1 MRLGDIDERKLTG
14 GEKRSKEAHF
24 KKLKKHKKDFTD
36 RYGDEGESIMH
47 AIATKRAKG
56 ESVEEGYYELPP
68 FDREKYQKRDGLEG
82 PIPTRSGKVV
92 YYDEKEGM
100 YYDPD
105 TDMYISYDDFRMLD
119 KPSMHMVGKATS
131 RHDDIRE
138 SEYTGKLHPSV
149 DVTRDDEDLNFCYD
163 CKLISNTIGEIDN
176 DSDETDVVC
185 PRCGS
190 EAYVE
195 ASPEEIEKYSN
206 VREAELKGFD
216 VTSQRA
222 LRDLKQRYPHAKDPV
237 SAMLADIEKN
247 ERDGDRVDDTHSSKI
262 DDMEDRIAKLEKE
275 IGMKENITPPG
286 SSARQASMNVLNSLE
301 YIVKNKSASE
311 VKFFDGKAKVDL
323 FTASAVLSLYNG
335 VNDDNKKKLANL
347 MADRQGFVK
356 AAKIAFKM
364 SENTEMKLDNL
375 EENRLGF
382 SDIEKFGKEMASK
395 IDMEARRR
403 GSADMKPGDA
413 DELRYKIAKEMG
425 LVESK
430 LNEGVLDD
438 ADEDGWM
445 AKSQLYKLAKYAIG
459 LHGMIS
465 DTDNL
470 EPWIQAKITR
480 ASEDLSSVKHYME
493 YNEVNASPWDG
504 PEQTPMAVGEDM
516 HDVDEHK
523 MLAKHLMDMAKEDDA
538 DEYGMDGDY
547 FREVARA
554 VMGHDPMEIRA
565 AILDGDTSPREQVL
579 DHIAR
584 KHPGLLKEIF
594 PRDAE
599 KEQYLATM
607 REEEE
612 NHYLCVHAQ
621 KGSMKCTAGSS
632 YEAAKKAA
640 AQWKMKSTAGIDA
653 HLMGDEPKTATE
665 GHSPHKKGTAKYK
678 KHMAAK
684 HAGMNEGTAE
694 QLEKQA
700 IDFFT
705 SIKSKINTTGKK

>member
-36 RYGDEGESIMH
+36 RYGDEGEGIMH
-47 AIATKRAKG
+47 AIATNRAKG
-56 ESVEEGYYELPP
+56 ESVKEGYYELPP

-286 SSARQASMNVLNSLE
+286 SSARRASMNVLNSLE

-364 SENTEMKLDNL
+364 SENTEMKIDKIKN
-375 EENRLGF
+375 
-382 SDIEKFGKEMASK
+382 EKAN
-395 IDMEARRR
+395 
-403 GSADMKPGDA
+403 KPQ
-413 DELRYKIAKEMG
+413 EP
-425 LVESK
+425 LV
-430 LNEGVLDD
+430 EGVLDD

>member
-131 RHDDIRE
+131 RHDNIRE

-149 DVTRDDEDLNFCYD
+149 DFTRDDEDLNFCYD

-195 ASPEEIEKYSN
+195 ASPEEIDKYASP
-206 VREAELKGFD
+206 EAWMSETELKGFD

-364 SENTEMKLDNL
+364 SENTEMKIDKIKN
-375 EENRLGF
+375 
-382 SDIEKFGKEMASK
+382 EKAN
-395 IDMEARRR
+395 
-403 GSADMKPGDA
+403 KPQ
-413 DELRYKIAKEMG
+413 EP
-425 LVESK
+425 LV
-430 LNEGVLDD
+430 EGVLDD

-554 VMGHDPMEIRA
+554 VMGHDPLEIRA

-607 REEEE
+607 REGEE

-705 SIKSKINTTGKK
+705 SIKSKINTTGKR

>member
-36 RYGDEGESIMH
+36 RYGDEGEGIMH
-47 AIATKRAKG
+47 AIATNRAKG

-138 SEYTGKLHPSV
+138 SEYTGKLHPSI
-149 DVTRDDEDLNFCYD
+149 DITRDVDEPNFCYD

-364 SENTEMKLDNL
+364 SENTEMKIDKIKN
-375 EENRLGF
+375 
-382 SDIEKFGKEMASK
+382 EKAN
-395 IDMEARRR
+395 
-403 GSADMKPGDA
+403 KPQ
-413 DELRYKIAKEMG
+413 EP
-425 LVESK
+425 LV
-430 LNEGVLDD
+430 EGVLDD

-470 EPWIQAKITR
+470 EPWVQAKITR

-579 DHIAR
+579 DHIAQQ
-584 KHPGLLKEIF
+584 HPDLLKEIF

-599 KEQYLATM
+599 KEPYLATM
-607 REEEE
+607 REGEE

>member
-36 RYGDEGESIMH
+36 RYGDEGEGIMH
-47 AIATKRAKG
+47 AIATNRAKG
-56 ESVEEGYYELPP
+56 ESVKEGYYELPP

-364 SENTEMKLDNL
+364 SENTEMKIDKIKN
-375 EENRLGF
+375 
-382 SDIEKFGKEMASK
+382 EKAN
-395 IDMEARRR
+395 
-403 GSADMKPGDA
+403 KPQ
-413 DELRYKIAKEMG
+413 EP
-425 LVESK
+425 LV
-430 LNEGVLDD
+430 EGVLDD

>member
-24 KKLKKHKKDFTD
+24 KKLKKHKKDFSD
-36 RYGDEGESIMH
+36 RYGDEGEGIMH
-47 AIATKRAKG
+47 AIATKHAKG
-56 ESVEEGYYELPP
+56 ESVDESEKRWKQTSMSPQEAAKEFGKENVRVKKGALRNGDDMIEVFVEGYYELPP
-68 FDREKYQKRDGLEG
+68 FNREKYQKRDGLEG

-131 RHDDIRE
+131 RHDDI
-138 SEYTGKLHPSV
+138 P
-149 DVTRDDEDLNFCYD
+149 
-163 CKLISNTIGEIDN
+163 
-176 DSDETDVVC
+176 
-185 PRCGS
+185 
-190 EAYVE
+190 EAD
-195 ASPEEIEKYSN
+195 
-206 VREAELKGFD
+206 LKGFD

-237 SAMLADIEKN
+237 SAMVADIEKN
-247 ERDGDRVDDTHSSKI
+247 ERDSDTADYSHEERMDDI
-262 DDMEDRIAKLEKE
+262 EDRIKKLEKE

-311 VKFFDGKAKVDL
+311 VKFFDGKAKIDL
-323 FTASAVLSLYNG
+323 FTASAVLNLYNG

-364 SENTEMKLDNL
+364 SENTEMKIDKIKN
-375 EENRLGF
+375 
-382 SDIEKFGKEMASK
+382 EKAEQPQ
-395 IDMEARRR
+395 D
-403 GSADMKPGDA
+403 P
-413 DELRYKIAKEMG
+413 
-425 LVESK
+425 LV
-430 LNEGVLDD
+430 EGVLDD
-438 ADEDGWM
+438 TDEDGWM

-459 LHGMIS
+459 LHGMIT

-480 ASEDLSSVKHYME
+480 ASEDMSSVKHYLE
-493 YNEVNASPWDG
+493 YQAINPHHEEMPTQDPMGEATPASIGIQQNIKRGDTSIDTMRKTYAAGRKKPL
-504 PEQTPMAVGEDM
+504 TPQQRDTNFSYGKKRKSVEEDM

-565 AILDGDTSPREQVL
+565 AILDGDTAPREQVL
-579 DHIAR
+579 DHIAQQ
-584 KHPGLLKEIF
+584 HPDLLKEIF

-599 KEQYLATM
+599 NEPYLATM
-607 REEEE
+607 REGEE

-621 KGSMKCTAGSS
+621 KGTTKCTASSS

-684 HAGMNEGTAE
+684 HASMAEGTAD

-700 IDFFT
+700 VDFFT

>member
-47 AIATKRAKG
+47 AIATNRAKG

-247 ERDGDRVDDTHSSKI
+247 ERDSDRADDTHSSKI

>member
-36 RYGDEGESIMH
+36 RYGDEGEGIMH
-47 AIATKRAKG
+47 AIATNRAKG

-364 SENTEMKLDNL
+364 SENTEMKIDKIKN
-375 EENRLGF
+375 
-382 SDIEKFGKEMASK
+382 EKAN
-395 IDMEARRR
+395 
-403 GSADMKPGDA
+403 KPQ
-413 DELRYKIAKEMG
+413 EP
-425 LVESK
+425 LV
-430 LNEGVLDD
+430 EGVLDD

>member
-36 RYGDEGESIMH
+36 RYGDEGEGIMH
-47 AIATKRAKG
+47 AIATNRAKG

-364 SENTEMKLDNL
+364 SENTEMKIDKIKN
-375 EENRLGF
+375 
-382 SDIEKFGKEMASK
+382 EKAN
-395 IDMEARRR
+395 
-403 GSADMKPGDA
+403 KPQ
-413 DELRYKIAKEMG
+413 EP
-425 LVESK
+425 LV
-430 LNEGVLDD
+430 EGVLDD

-579 DHIAR
+579 DHIAQQ
-584 KHPGLLKEIF
+584 HPDLLKEIF

-599 KEQYLATM
+599 KEPYLATM
-607 REEEE
+607 REGEE

>member
-131 RHDDIRE
+131 RHDNIRE

-149 DVTRDDEDLNFCYD
+149 DFTRDDEDLNFCYD
-163 CKLISNTIGEIDN
+163 CKLISNTMGEIDN

-195 ASPEEIEKYSN
+195 ASPEEIDKYASP
-206 VREAELKGFD
+206 EAWMSETELKGFD

-364 SENTEMKLDNL
+364 SENTEMKIDKIKN
-375 EENRLGF
+375 
-382 SDIEKFGKEMASK
+382 EKAN
-395 IDMEARRR
+395 
-403 GSADMKPGDA
+403 KPQ
-413 DELRYKIAKEMG
+413 EP
-425 LVESK
+425 LV
-430 LNEGVLDD
+430 EGVLDD

-554 VMGHDPMEIRA
+554 VMGHDPLEIRA

-607 REEEE
+607 REGEE

-705 SIKSKINTTGKK
+705 SIKSKINTTGKR

>member
-36 RYGDEGESIMH
+36 RYGDEGEGIMH
-47 AIATKRAKG
+47 AIATNRAKG

-364 SENTEMKLDNL
+364 SENTEMKIDKIKN
-375 EENRLGF
+375 
-382 SDIEKFGKEMASK
+382 EKAN
-395 IDMEARRR
+395 
-403 GSADMKPGDA
+403 KPQ
-413 DELRYKIAKEMG
+413 EP
-425 LVESK
+425 LV
-430 LNEGVLDD
+430 EGVLDD

-579 DHIAR
+579 DHIAQQ
-584 KHPGLLKEIF
+584 HPDLLKEIF

-599 KEQYLATM
+599 KEPYLATM
-607 REEEE
+607 REGEE

-640 AQWKMKSTAGIDA
+640 TQWKMKSTAGIDA

>member
-1 MRLGDIDERKLTG
+1 
-14 GEKRSKEAHF
+14 
-24 KKLKKHKKDFTD
+24 
-36 RYGDEGESIMH
+36 
-47 AIATKRAKG
+47 
-56 ESVEEGYYELPP
+56 
-68 FDREKYQKRDGLEG
+68 
-82 PIPTRSGKVV
+82 
-92 YYDEKEGM
+92 
-100 YYDPD
+100 
-105 TDMYISYDDFRMLD
+105 
-119 KPSMHMVGKATS
+119 
-131 RHDDIRE
+131 
-138 SEYTGKLHPSV
+138 
-149 DVTRDDEDLNFCYD
+149 
-163 CKLISNTIGEIDN
+163 
-176 DSDETDVVC
+176 
-185 PRCGS
+185 
-190 EAYVE
+190 
-195 ASPEEIEKYSN
+195 
-206 VREAELKGFD
+206 
-216 VTSQRA
+216 
-222 LRDLKQRYPHAKDPV
+222 
-237 SAMLADIEKN
+237 MLADIEKN

-364 SENTEMKLDNL
+364 SENTEMKIDKIKN
-375 EENRLGF
+375 
-382 SDIEKFGKEMASK
+382 EKAN
-395 IDMEARRR
+395 
-403 GSADMKPGDA
+403 KPQ
-413 DELRYKIAKEMG
+413 EP
-425 LVESK
+425 LV
-430 LNEGVLDD
+430 EGVLDD

-480 ASEDLSSVKHYME
+480 ASEDLSSVKHYTE

-607 REEEE
+607 REGEE

>member
-24 KKLKKHKKDFTD
+24 KKLKKHKKDFTN
-36 RYGDEGESIMH
+36 RYGDEGEGIMH
-47 AIATKRAKG
+47 AIATNRAKG
-56 ESVEEGYYELPP
+56 ESVKEGYYELPP

-247 ERDGDRVDDTHSSKI
+247 ERDSDRVDDTHSSKI

-286 SSARQASMNVLNSLE
+286 SSTRQASMNVLNSLE

-364 SENTEMKLDNL
+364 SENTEMKIDKIKN
-375 EENRLGF
+375 
-382 SDIEKFGKEMASK
+382 EKAN
-395 IDMEARRR
+395 
-403 GSADMKPGDA
+403 KPQ
-413 DELRYKIAKEMG
+413 EP
-425 LVESK
+425 LV
-430 LNEGVLDD
+430 EGVLDD

-579 DHIAR
+579 DHIAHQ
-584 KHPGLLKEIF
+584 HPDLLKEIF

-599 KEQYLATM
+599 KEPYLATM
-607 REEEE
+607 REGEE

-653 HLMGDEPKTATE
+653 HLMGDKPKTATE

-684 HAGMNEGTAE
+684 HAAMAEGTAD

-700 IDFFT
+700 VDFYT